1 MLPLLTDEELEQY
14 IPLRG
19 QRVLARNFCTNSSSN
34 TLAKAP
40 NLVENLQEDTPSP
53 LPSLC
58 NDNLQRKADAIAKV
72 REKLSAGSKKTGKKS
87 SELGSKHKNIRKERT
102 VEIGWSHFNSRER
115 RYAQVRQ
122 PCGGGTRH
130 PKMLKSSTKTDILKE
145 AVELFKP
152 LVSET
157 DMDLDISFDV
167 SGQMIMGNDET
178 IGELY
183 EKTKLRY
190 LRFYLISKYKNDSDY
205 DSSLPDI
212 PVINLPGALIAAD
225 ISSAVTIPVSSN
237 TQSSTSTCLPHTFN
251 TAGSSCAATIP
262 VSSNIQAGLPN
273 TLSGVD
279 CSSAT
284 TSTMSSAT
292 QSAMLTC
299 VPITADNSSAA
310 ISLSTTVTPVA
321 HNLYVNG
328 AAMFPASLNTQSPI
342 LAHLPVTQAD
352 NVMNPVFN
360 TQSALTPLLH
370 NPIVNEGAPMSDS
383 DTSPTLSAS
392 NPSGNINLS
401 VANGTESL
409 NDVIDLSADEQLFGF
424 VDMGTPSVQCRVA
437 SDHILTLSDAFLEL
451 EKLTKLKRG
460 DRVNIVNVTRDNVM
474 DGGFRAFRRKHF
486 DPNDRL
492 HVKFAGEQGIDEGGP
507 SREFLELMFVAIRK
521 RYFYGEDQN
530 MHLRLDATGGYYR
543 KKNSQLWEVLIRN

>member
-1 MLPLLTDEELEQY
+1 MLFFASESPLSVTIILLWLFQINEQVLPLLTDEELEQY

-145 AVELFKP
+145 AVEPFKP

-225 ISSAVTIPVSSN
+225 ISSAVTIP
-237 TQSSTSTCLPHTFN
+237 
-251 TAGSSCAATIP
+251 
-262 VSSNIQAGLPN
+262 
-273 TLSGVD
+273 
-279 CSSAT
+279 
-284 TSTMSSAT
+284 
-292 QSAMLTC
+292 
-299 VPITADNSSAA
+299 
-310 ISLSTTVTPVA
+310 
-321 HNLYVNG
+321 
-328 AAMFPASLNTQSPI
+328 
-342 LAHLPVTQAD
+342 
-352 NVMNPVFN
+352 
-360 TQSALTPLLH
+360 
-370 NPIVNEGAPMSDS
+370 
-383 DTSPTLSAS
+383 
-392 NPSGNINLS
+392 
-401 VANGTESL
+401 
-409 NDVIDLSADEQLFGF
+409 

-543 KKNSQLWEVLIRN
+543 KKKQSVVGSPN